1 MKLPVFWPQLPEA
14 FRARLSHKYAG
25 RQRAMCADGHLLLV
39 LHKVPETDS
48 HEREMVLFWRRPD
61 GTWDSSA
68 GGGLLKLAE
77 HVESFEEAEE
87 ELARAQE
94 EATDAQELFDILE
107 RVVPV
112 LHSAR
117 NLQCTLQA
125 GREAVPQDRD
135 LIDLRDRAYEIERTL
150 DLIATEAKH
159 AIDHRIA
166 MQAEEESRLSLR
178 GLEVANRLN
187 LLAAIFFPLTALA
200 SILSMN
206 LRSGLEESPVW
217 VFWLVLAAGVVFGI
231 ALSSWAMRG
240 AIAAAPPKASPRAE
254 NDKARRRVAR

>member
-25 RQRAMCADGHLLLV
+25 RQRAMYADGHLLLV
-39 LHKVPETDS
+39 LHKVPETDRR
-48 HEREMVLFWRRPD
+48 ERETVLFWRRPD
-61 GTWDSSA
+61 GTWDSSV
-68 GGGLLKLAE
+68 GGGLLKLSE
-77 HVESFEEAEE
+77 HVESYEDAEA
-87 ELARAQE
+87 ELARWQE
-94 EATDAQELFDILE
+94 EATEAQELFDILE

-117 NLQCTLQA
+117 NLHCTLQA
-125 GREAVPQDRD
+125 AREAVPQDRD

-187 LLAAIFFPLTALA
+187 TLAAIFFPLTALA
-200 SILSMN
+200 SILGMN

-217 VFWLVLAAGVVFGI
+217 LFWLVLAAGVVFGI
-231 ALSSWAMRG
+231 ALSLWAMRG
-240 AIAAAPPKASPRAE
+240 VTAPAAPKTPPRAE
-254 NDKARRRVAR
+254 NDKVRRKVTR

>member
-1 MKLPVFWPQLPEA
+1 MKLPAFWQQLPEA
-14 FRARLSHKYAG
+14 FKVRLSHKYAG
-25 RQRAMCADGHLLLV
+25 RQRAMFSDGHLLLV
-39 LHKVPETDS
+39 LHKVPEVDS

-61 GTWDSSA
+61 GTWDGST

-77 HVESFEEAEE
+77 HVESYEDAEA
-87 ELARAQE
+87 ELARLQE
-94 EATDAQELFDILE
+94 EATEAQELFDILE

-117 NLQCTLQA
+117 NLHATLQA

-166 MQAEEESRLSLR
+166 MQAEEEARLSLR

-200 SILSMN
+200 SILGMN
-206 LRSGLEESPVW
+206 LHSGLQESPEW
-217 VFWLVLAAGVVFGI
+217 IFWLILAGGILFGI
-231 ALSSWAMRG
+231 LLSRWAMRG
-240 AIAAAPPKASPRAE
+240 AIVPILPKPHPSQE
-254 NDKARRRVAR
+254 GDQLRRKVAR